1 VPLRG
6 KFTEVR
12 QLLSQHGVDQVDAIL
27 FDLGSSS
34 MQYDDPDRGFSIS
47 KGGPLDMRMDGN
59 LYVLDLYYLL
69 VTIALI

>member
-1 VPLRG
+1 MPLHG